1 MEVSIFTK
9 NIEIM
14 EKIIR
19 VSDPH
24 RTNPESLVPGG
35 SVVETVDSKGL
46 RLLYDKIKN
55 PSAYVARITKD
66 PDIVQ
71 VLVDGEIF
79 WEREQ

>member
-1 MEVSIFTK
+1 
-9 NIEIM
+9 M
-14 EKIIR
+14 EKTIR

-35 SVVETVDSKGL
+35 SIVETIDSKGL
-46 RLLYDKIKN
+46 RLVYDKIKN

-66 PDIVQ
+66 PEIVQ

-79 WEREQ
+79 WNI

>member
-79 WEREQ
+79 WEKEQ

>member
-1 MEVSIFTK
+1 
-9 NIEIM
+9 M

-79 WEREQ
+79 WEKEQ

>member
-1 MEVSIFTK
+1 
-9 NIEIM
+9 M

-55 PSAYVARITKD
+55 PSAYVARITRD

-79 WEREQ
+79 WERE

>member
-1 MEVSIFTK
+1 
-9 NIEIM
+9 M
-14 EKIIR
+14 EKTIR

-35 SVVETVDSKGL
+35 SIVETIDSKGL
-46 RLLYDKIKN
+46 RLVYDKIKN

-79 WEREQ
+79 WNI

>member
-66 PDIVQ
+66 TTIVQ

-79 WEREQ
+79 WERE